1 MTEPNDSRVGLYI
14 DFDNIVISRYQQL
27 HGRQAFQRD
36 GIRDFDRT
44 SPGADP
50 EIAARLAAATVDF
63 DAIVDFAASFG
74 TIVVNRAYADWS
86 VPVNASYQRQLMSR
100 AVDLTQLFTTTT
112 RGTKNGADIRLA
124 VDVVEDLF
132 RLPDLTH
139 VIIVAG
145 DSDYIALAQKSKRLG
160 RFVVGI
166 GVAGSSSTSLAAACD
181 EFEHYDSLPGI
192 ERVPDAQTTRPAA
205 GAAAAGG
212 RQGGS
217 RRRGAAG
224 AAGGAS
230 AAPAV
235 SEGPDAAAS
244 SETAEALVAPVAP
257 VASDVAAPAK
267 APARSRRAKSTAQAP
282 AASEPASDA
291 PRASVADPGPV
302 PDDAVPDDAAPV
314 KKAPA
319 RSRRVTVPMFS
330 HAEEPDFDDQYGEY
344 PADVADPAD
353 EVDPQEV
360 ATELLRRALQIGHAK
375 GDADEWLNTG
385 TVKNQMRRMDPS
397 FNEKPLGFRS
407 FSDFLSSRSDI
418 AELEE
423 DGSQRLIRL
432 RSV

>member
-27 HGRQAFQRD
+27 HGRNAFQRD
-36 GIRDFDRT
+36 SIRDFNRS
-44 SPGADP
+44 SPDADP
-50 EIAARLAAATVDF
+50 EVAARLAAATVDF
-63 DAIVDFAASFG
+63 NAIIDFAASFG

-166 GVAGSSSTSLAAACD
+166 GVAGSTSTSLAAACD
-181 EFEHYDSLPGI
+181 EFEDYDSLPGV
-192 ERVPDAQTTRPAA
+192 EKVAA
-205 GAAAAGG
+205 TQVAATQVAATQATAAAASTE
-212 RQGGS
+212 RAASS
-217 RRRGAAG
+217 RRGAAQAGAAG
-224 AAGGAS
+224 AA
-230 AAPAV
+230 
-235 SEGPDAAAS
+235 EPDAQ
-244 SETAEALVAPVAP
+244 
-257 VASDVAAPAK
+257 PAD
-267 APARSRRAKSTAQAP
+267 AQPADAQP
-282 AASEPASDA
+282 
-291 PRASVADPGPV
+291 
-302 PDDAVPDDAAPV
+302 

-319 RSRRVTVPMFS
+319 KSRRVTTIPMFS
-330 HAEEPDFDDQYGEY
+330 HTEDAQFDEPE
-344 PADVADPAD
+344 PVADIDPAT
-353 EVDPQEV
+353 V
-360 ATELLRRALQIGHAK
+360 ATELLVRALQIGHAK

-397 FNEKPLGFRS
+397 FNEKPLGYRS
-407 FSDFLSSRSDI
+407 FTDFLASRSDV

-423 DGSQRLIRL
+423 EGPQRLIRL
-432 RSV
+432 RPEANTRRSS